1 MSIYKDYKFN
11 KDLTCLFDGKRANL
25 EKYYNFLRICHE
37 LLRFEIICQGTRQMN
52 GKVKG
57 KGNQ

>member
-1 MSIYKDYKFN
+1 M
-11 KDLTCLFDGKRANL
+11 TCLFDGKRANL

-52 GKVKG
+52 GKGKG